1 MKNNKY
7 RNGSFRLQCWD
18 YRNDGAYF
26 ITINSANHKH
36 FFGEVKNGTMHHNE
50 IGKFAEEFW
59 MEIPNHFAHVQLENF
74 VVMPNHT
81 HGILILEGCAG
92 LSSSGDGNKQTE
104 PKSKSKIRIGGKNEK
119 WNPGSVGVII
129 NQYKRIV
136 TINARKKNPSFGW
149 QPKFNDHI
157 IRNTISFERIQ
168 NYIKNN
174 PQKWE
179 DDIFNGKRKR

>member
-7 RNGSFRLQCWD
+7 RNGSFRLQSWD

-26 ITINSANHKH
+26 VTINAANHKH
-36 FFGEVKNGTMHHNE
+36 FFGEIKNGTMHLND

-81 HGILILEGCAG
+81 HGILILKGCAG
-92 LSSSGDGNKQTE
+92 LSSSSDTNKQAE
-104 PKSKSKIRIGGKNEK
+104 PKSKSKIRIGGKNEN

-157 IRNTISFERIQ
+157 IRNSISFERIQ
-168 NYIKNN
+168 NYIENN